1 MEASKATTSFI
12 KVRDRPFSCAP
23 PPLWLVTSGSQ
34 RRPLRTPSP
43 PGERT
48 YLAQHR
54 RAAAVGWCGS
64 RRLSFRPYEHRLRCT
79 SCSFSSE
86 EVLTPQ
92 LHCIVIS
99 FAVAV
104 AIPKRPLSTGRTL
117 CLLVTPP
124 RPPHSP
130 AVRRSGSGFRGPHGQ
145 AARRGPSQRPSDVLE
160 PPRGF
165 WRRRGFGI
173 LISSAASTAIS
184 FRIKKK
190 TRSLSRH
197 LPPPCVTTAT
207 ATALKPPGRSAGL
220 GGLSVHGCSCPSV

>member
-1 MEASKATTSFI
+1 MACHLRFPASPS
-12 KVRDRPFSCAP
+12 
-23 PPLWLVTSGSQ
+23 
-34 RRPLRTPSP
+34 RTPSP

-64 RRLSFRPYEHRLRCT
+64 RRLSFRPYKHRLRLSFRPYEHRLRCT

-99 FAVAV
+99 FAIAV

-130 AVRRSGSGFRGPHGQ
+130 AVRRSGSGFRAPHGQ

-173 LISSAASTAIS
+173 LISTAASTAIS